1 MEWMLMPIRRYAD
14 FEGRSRRMEY
24 WMFYLGQLILYTV
37 LAVFFVFVSVAL
49 GSAGAEMAALI
60 ILIPFFLLMLA
71 LFIPTLAVTVRRLH
85 DQDKSGWWILIQLIP
100 FGGLVLLVFMVLD
113 GTPGP
118 NQYGSDPK
126 GKGDAQTFA

>member
-118 NQYGSDPK
+118 NQYGPDPK